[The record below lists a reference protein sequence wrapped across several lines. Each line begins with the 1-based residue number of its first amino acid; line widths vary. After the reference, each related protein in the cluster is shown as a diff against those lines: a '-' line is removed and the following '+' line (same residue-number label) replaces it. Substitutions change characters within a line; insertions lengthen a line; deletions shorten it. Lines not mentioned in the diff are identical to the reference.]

1 MQRKK
6 EYRFSAYFVVIGIF
20 FLSGVI
26 FGFTGQTF
34 GTLLSSMSF
43 CGVGTVCYTEATNG
57 EKSTNEVFS
66 TNNDWNPNPQYF

>member
-1 MQRKK
+1 MQMKK

-43 CGVGTVCYTEATNG
+43 CGVGTVMLYG
-57 EKSTNEVFS
+57 SYKWGKKYKRSF
-66 TNNDWNPNPQYF
+66 